1 MNFLMSIA
9 NRLLEVTGKLNNLGK
24 EVDTI
29 LRSWVGPI
37 MIALGGVAAIYVI
50 ILGIQYV
57 KSENDSKRVEVKTRI
72 VNSIIGIIVILI
84 LGFVCFAVNWAELV
98 QIFGYAVAE

>member
-1 MNFLMSIA
+1 MKFFINMSS
-9 NRLLEVTGKLNNLGK
+9 RLLARTSQMVDASNEVN
-24 EVDTI
+24 TI

-84 LGFVCFAVNWAELV
+84 LGAVCIGMDWSRLV